1 MSQETKFY
9 EISQNNSGGSFV
21 VDSKLCHRIIIEA
34 SSAREATRIA
44 EDLGCYWD
52 GVREGMDCSCCG
64 DRWYEPDSEVNI
76 QEMNDKWGGMSVQ
89 EWINGK
95 KAGEVMKDVVLQS
108 FKSKFPGATWTTEP
122 VINKTYGSLKV
133 EGKIRLDSIEQYAQ
147 IMADEYGWTSPDIR
161 IFYKSGDVKDIFS
174 SKVEKRKG

>member
-9 EISQNNSGGSFV
+9 EISQNNSGGSFD
-21 VDSKLCHRIIIEA
+21 VDSNLCHRIIIEA
-34 SSAREATRIA
+34 SSLKEATRIA

-52 GVREGMDCSCCG
+52 GVHKGYDCSCCG
-64 DRWYEPDSEVNI
+64 DRWHEPSDYVDIE
-76 QEMNDKWGGMSVQ
+76 EMNKKWNGFGVQ
-89 EWINGK
+89 EYIQANK
-95 KAGEVMKDVVLQS
+95 KGEVMEDVVIQD
-108 FKSKFPGATWTTEP
+108 FKSKFPDATWVSGPEL
-122 VINKTYGSLKV
+122 KDQYGSVKV